1 MLPASIEMLPFLHRW
16 DYCWKCELDT
26 DVKIEV
32 YYNGD
37 NGEQLGLYKKVHIL
51 DIPEKWDPGP

>member
-1 MLPASIEMLPFLHRW
+1 MLPFLHRW
-16 DYCWKCELDT
+16 DFCWRCELDT

-37 NGEQLGLYKKVHIL
+37 NGEQLGLYKNVHIL